1 MPPKQGWKS
10 FFCCCAGPSLEEDE
24 YDSLN
29 MVIIDNHHT
38 NNSSGTARKE
48 GSERSLSNNGS
59 RLDDDLDLDGSVTLM
74 KKRSVSFAPAGYMPP
89 PSPAIPTTE
98 ITSPLQRS
106 RSIIKVS
113 SFSSNPLSAKGKPPV
128 FLLDDEGGE
137 ENGASGRGD
146 MGPSNNSSNMFRNDD
161 LL

>member
-1 MPPKQGWKS
+1 
-10 FFCCCAGPSLEEDE
+10 
-24 YDSLN
+24 
-29 MVIIDNHHT
+29 MVIIDNHNT
-38 NNSSGTARKE
+38 NNNNSMVRG
-48 GSERSLSNNGS
+48 GSDHSMSNNGS
-59 RLDDDLDLDGSVTLM
+59 RLDDDLDLDGSATLM

-106 RSIIKVS
+106 RSIIKMS
-113 SFSSNPLSAKGKPPV
+113 SFSSNPLSAKGKPPA
-128 FLLDDEGGE
+128 FTLDDEGGE

-146 MGPSNNSSNMFRNDD
+146 GVLSGGSSSNMFRNDD

>member
-1 MPPKQGWKS
+1 MPPPPGAKRGWS
-10 FFCCCAGPSLEEDE
+10 SIFCCCAGPTLDESE

-29 MVIIDNHHT
+29 MVIIDNHNT
-38 NNSSGTARKE
+38 NNNNSVVRG
-48 GSERSLSNNGS
+48 GSDRSMSNNGS
-59 RLDDDLDLDGSVTLM
+59 RLDDDLDLDGSATLM

-89 PSPAIPTTE
+89 PSPAVPTTE

-106 RSIIKVS
+106 RSIIKMS
-113 SFSSNPLSAKGKPPV
+113 SFNSNPLSVKGRPPA
-128 FLLDDEGGE
+128 FNLDDDGGE

-146 MGPSNNSSNMFRNDD
+146 VGGSSNMFRNDD